1 MERVWPRPRGP
12 HLLRGLHLHIRL
24 HCPRHHHLHL
34 LLQDHQDHQVQG
46 KLPILTLEGATPEL
60 HTLLLAPLSV
70 VVCQYFSQEQFHLVE

>member
-24 HCPRHHHLHL
+24 HCPCHHHLHL

-46 KLPILTLEGATPEL
+46 KLRSLNVEGATPEL
-60 HTLLLAPLSV
+60 HTLLLAPLRSCV
-70 VVCQYFSQEQFHLVE
+70 SIFFSRTIS